1 MRQHGLHLPGRALW
15 IICLLLRVASPEIV
29 PAQIP
34 YDSGELKLALKR
46 LEVLG
51 SVLYIAAHP
60 DDENTAFLAT
70 MAKQRHFRTGN
81 LSITRGEGGQN
92 LLGAEQG
99 GTLGLIRTQEL
110 LGARRIDGAEQFF
123 TRAIDFG
130 YSKTTEETLAFW
142 GKEETLADVVWV
154 IRKFRPDVIVSRF
167 TPTRG
172 GHGNHTASAVLA
184 YEAFRAAADPKKFPE
199 QLKLV
204 QPWQATRIVWNG
216 FRFSQSAPDT
226 STVRRVIEDLGE
238 YNPLL
243 GLSIGELAG
252 KSRSMHKSQGFGA
265 SELRGSSTQ
274 SFVHIDGDTAGA
286 DLFDGINTSWTRIPG
301 GKAVEEFLGKAIL
314 EFDPEKPVS
323 VLPLLLK
330 ARMELRKLKSDQWV
344 EVKAAELDKVLL
356 ACSGLWTGAYAATFQ
371 ITPGSS
377 VPVTVVML
385 NRSSFPCEIKS
396 VALAFSARDTVPG
409 QVLKENIPFDVKMG
423 MTIPPGAS
431 FSQPYWLDKPAG
443 RARYAVDDQHLIGVA
458 ENPPA
463 AVARVTFLIGG
474 ESLLVDVPVR
484 YRWVDPTGGELYRSF
499 NIVPP
504 VSLEMSNEVIV
515 TRNAQAGECGVV
527 VKNTVPAVNG
537 ELALRL
543 PSGWKSEPERVTF
556 VFDSALSEKSFRFTL
571 KPSAGAAGGKVVAE
585 AMIAGTTF
593 DRTILTAVYPHIPP
607 QSFLKKSQ
615 AELVVLDVR
624 TKGSSAGYVVGAG
637 DDVPAA
643 LTQLGYSVELLS
655 DEQLETGDLSRFN
668 VIIAGIRAYNTR
680 EKLRSANSRLL
691 EYVRQGG
698 RYIVQYNT
706 RQQAENSQM
715 GPFPFTITQDRVS
728 VEDAPVRFSQPDH
741 PVLTQ
746 PNKITMSDF
755 EGWVQERGLY
765 FAGAWA
771 SAYETPLECHDP
783 GEDPKAGGLLYA
795 RYGKGYYVYTGL
807 SFFRQLPA
815 GVPGAYRLF
824 ANLLSQDVHR

>member
-1 MRQHGLHLPGRALW
+1 MRHYGLQLPGRALW
-15 IICLLLRVASPEIV
+15 IICLLLWVVLPAVV
-29 PAQIP
+29 PTQIP
-34 YDSGELKLALKR
+34 YDSGELKLALDR

-92 LLGAEQG
+92 LLGDEQG

-110 LGARRIDGAEQFF
+110 LGARRIDGAGQFF

-167 TPTRG
+167 TRTRG

-184 YEAFRAAADPKKFPE
+184 YEAFGAAADSKRFPE
-199 QLKLV
+199 QLKYV

-216 FRFSQSAPDT
+216 FRFSPSAPDT
-226 STVRRVIEDLGE
+226 STARRVTEDLGK

-265 SELRGSSTQ
+265 SELRGSSLQ
-274 SFVHIDGDTAGA
+274 SFVHVDGDTAGA
-286 DLFDGINTSWTRIPG
+286 DLFDGITTSWARIPG
-301 GKAVEEFLGKAIL
+301 GKAVQEFLGKATA
-314 EFDPEKPVS
+314 EFDPGKPVS
-323 VLPLLLK
+323 ILPLLLK
-330 ARMELRKLKSDQWV
+330 ARTELRRLKADPWV
-344 EVKAAELDKVLL
+344 EVKTKELDDVLL
-356 ACSGLWTGAYAATFQ
+356 ACGGLWVGAYSGTFQ
-371 ITPGSS
+371 ATPGSS
-377 VPVTVVML
+377 VPVTVAVL

-396 VALAFSARDTVPG
+396 VGLTFCARDTVLG
-409 QVLKENIPFDVKMG
+409 QILKENIPFDVRMS
-423 MTIPPGAS
+423 MTIPSEAP
-431 FSQPYWLDKPAG
+431 FSQPYWLEKPAV
-443 RARYAVDDQHLIGVA
+443 RARYSVDDQHLIGMA

-474 ESLLVDVPVR
+474 ESLLVEVPVR
-484 YRWVDPTGGELYRSF
+484 HRWVDPTGGELYRALD
-499 NIVPP
+499 IVPP
-504 VSLEMSNEVIV
+504 VSLAMSNEVIV
-515 TRNAQAGECGVV
+515 TRNTQSGECGVV

-537 ELALRL
+537 EIVLRL
-543 PSGWKSEPERVTF
+543 PSGWKSMPEGARF
-556 VFDSALSEKSFRFTL
+556 AFDSALSEKSFRFTIE
-571 KPSAGAAGGKVVAE
+571 PSAGAAGGKILAE
-585 AMIAGTTF
+585 AKIAGRTY
-593 DRTILTAVYPHIPP
+593 DRTIVTAVYPHIPP
-607 QSFLKKSQ
+607 QSFSKKSQ
-615 AELVVLDVR
+615 ADLVVLDVR
-624 TKGSSAGYVVGAG
+624 IKGASAGYVVGAG
-637 DDVPAA
+637 DEVPAA

-655 DEQLETGDLSRFN
+655 DEQLETGDLSRFD

-680 EKLRSANSRLL
+680 EKLRSGNSRLL
-691 EYVRQGG
+691 AYVRQGG

-706 RQQAENSQM
+706 RQETETSQI
-715 GPFPFTITQDRVS
+715 GPFPFSITHDRVS
-728 VEDAPVRFSQPDH
+728 VEDVPVRFPRPDH

-746 PNKITMSDF
+746 PNRITASDF
-755 EGWVQERGLY
+755 DGWVQERGLY

-771 SAYETPLECHDP
+771 PAYETPLECHDP
-783 GEDPKAGGLLYA
+783 GEDPKGGGLLYA
-795 RYGKGYYVYTGL
+795 RYGKGYFVYTGL

-824 ANLLSQDVHR
+824 ANLLSQDVDH

>member
-1 MRQHGLHLPGRALW
+1 MWHSTLPLPGRALW
-15 IICLLLRVASPEIV
+15 IICLLLRVASPENV
-29 PAQIP
+29 PAQVP

-130 YSKTTEETLAFW
+130 YSKTTEETLRFW

-216 FRFSQSAPDT
+216 FRFPQGAIDT
-226 STVRRVIEDLGE
+226 STVRGVTEDLGE
-238 YNPLL
+238 YLPLL

-265 SELRGSSTQ
+265 SELRGSSVQT
-274 SFVHIDGDTAGA
+274 FMHVDGDTANT
-286 DLFDGINTSWTRIPG
+286 DLFDGINTSWTRVPG
-301 GKAVEEFLGKAIL
+301 GKAVQELLGKAIAQ
-314 EFDPEKPVS
+314 FNPEKPVS
-323 VLPLLLK
+323 ILPFLLK
-330 ARMELRKLKSDQWV
+330 AKRELRKLKSDQWV
-344 EVKAAELDKVLL
+344 EVKAAELDNVLF

-371 ITPGSS
+371 TTPGSS

-396 VALAFSARDTVPG
+396 VGLTFGERDTVPA
-409 QVLKENIPFDVKMG
+409 QILRENIPFEVRMSMKV
-423 MTIPPGAS
+423 PAGAP
-431 FSQPYWLDKPAG
+431 FSQPYWLEKPAG
-443 RARYAVDDQHLIGVA
+443 RARYTVNDQQLVGKA
-458 ENPPA
+458 ENPPST
-463 AVARVTFLIGG
+463 VARITFLIGG
-474 ESLLVDVPVR
+474 EPLCAEVPVR
-484 YRWVDPTGGELYRSF
+484 YRWVDPTGGELYRNF
-499 NIVPP
+499 NIVSP
-504 VSLEMSNEVIV
+504 VSLAMSNEVIV
-515 TRNAQAGECGVV
+515 TRTSQSGECGVV
-527 VKNTVPAVNG
+527 VRNTVPAVKG
-537 ELALRL
+537 EVMLRL
-543 PSGWKSEPERVTF
+543 PPGWKSEPEKVQFT
-556 VFDSALSEKSFRFTL
+556 FDSTLSERNFRFTL
-571 KPSAGAAGGKVVAE
+571 KPSTGAGGGKVVAE
-585 AMIAGTTF
+585 ARIAGAMY
-593 DRTILTAVYPHIPP
+593 DRAIVTAVYPHIPP
-607 QSFLKKSQ
+607 QSFSKRSQ
-615 AELVVLDVR
+615 ADLVVLDVR
-624 TKGSSAGYVVGAG
+624 TKGASAGYIVGAG
-637 DDVPAA
+637 DEVPAA

-680 EKLRSANSRLL
+680 EKLRSANGRLL

-706 RQQAENSQM
+706 RQQSENSQI

-728 VEDAPVRFSQPDH
+728 VEDAPVRFSRPDH

-746 PNKITMSDF
+746 PNKITTSDF

-771 SAYETPLECHDP
+771 AAYETPLECHDP
-783 GEDPKAGGLLYA
+783 GEDPKVGGLLYA

-824 ANLLSQDVHR
+824 ANLLSQDVDH